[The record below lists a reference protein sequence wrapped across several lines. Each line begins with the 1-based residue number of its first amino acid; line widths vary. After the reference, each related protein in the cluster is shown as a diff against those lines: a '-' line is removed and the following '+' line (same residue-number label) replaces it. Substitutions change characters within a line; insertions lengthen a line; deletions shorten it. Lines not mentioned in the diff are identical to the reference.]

1 MPFSVTCSVSCHITF
16 AFVSASAI
24 AACWPDPPYIGS
36 GRLSVARDL
45 LLSLPSHVTSHAVSF
60 DVEGIELVHFRR
72 FFEVWDGFADLGE
85 VRTCEP
91 QDPAQKFEALEWK
104 KHYVVRFSFV
114 CSCLRLS
121 Y

>member
-60 DVEGIELVHFRR
+60 DVEGIELVHFWR
-72 FFEVWDGFADLGE
+72 FFEGWDGVGDLGE
-85 VRTCEP
+85 VRTCEA
-91 QDPAQKFEALEWK
+91 QDPGQKFEAL
-104 KHYVVRFSFV
+104 
-114 CSCLRLS
+114 
-121 Y
+121 